1 MTVLDA
7 LGAGREAYRTR
18 AWGQAY
24 AQLSAADALDPLG
37 FDDLVLLAQ
46 AAELIGRHEETDV
59 VAERA
64 HREALR
70 VGNVPGGARAA
81 FWLGFGLIARGEYAR
96 GGGWVARAARLIEEN

>member
-1 MTVLDA
+1 MDA
-7 LGAGREAYRTR
+7 LTAGRAAYQAR

-24 AQLSAADALDPLG
+24 AQLSAADALEPLG

-46 AAELIGRHEETDV
+46 AAELIGRHEDTDV

-70 VGNVPGGARAA
+70 VGDLPGAARAA
-81 FWLGFGLIARGEYAR
+81 FWLGFGLMGRGDSRVAVA
-96 GGGWVARAARLIEEN
+96 GWPVRPG